1 MPRPNIHRGTRHGN
15 SVALEPIALEAVSK
29 PRLRFEEKAPADEK
43 RQHIQWCVSI
53 LRKRAT
59 GISNPLTK
67 YSADFDPPS
76 GLPVFD
82 ALPAHKPDGTGRP
95 ELAINL
101 RVPAF
106 EALLAEIDIMLLAFI
121 RRVDFG
127 MTGTFAH
134 ERPLSK
140 YVFNNSTVQTSL

>member
-1 MPRPNIHRGTRHGN
+1 MLAIAGSLSIPNVRP
-15 SVALEPIALEAVSK
+15 
-29 PRLRFEEKAPADEK
+29 
-43 RQHIQWCVSI
+43 I
-53 LRKRAT
+53 L
-59 GISNPLTK
+59 I
-67 YSADFDPPS
+67 PPS
-76 GLPVFD
+76 GLPVFN

-134 ERPLSK
+134 ERPLPK
-140 YVFNNSTVQTSL
+140 YVFNK